1 MQTVLRL
8 RANGAQERGR
18 ERSGWGLAATP
29 GEPRMIETEWH
40 THGNECMRRKETRT
54 KHSGCAHVPY
64 VREEGEATVKGT
76 MPTTWRR
83 WQGTHLRNGAN
94 IFTLSRMHWICY
106 GHVYQ
111 RRHHHLRFKFASAL
125 SPVKASGGPLRSPA
139 CLPGVSPLNS
149 YSTHIVARGELHG
162 CGQ

>member
-94 IFTLSRMHWICY
+94 IFHTVTH
-106 GHVYQ
+106 
-111 RRHHHLRFKFASAL
+111 AL
-125 SPVKASGGPLRSPA
+125 DMLRSR
-139 CLPGVSPLNS
+139 VSETAPSSTFQVCISSLTCQGIWRSFEITGLLAGRQSFEFLLN
-149 YSTHIVARGELHG
+149 THCCKG
-162 CGQ
+162 